1 MAGTARLELQG
12 LTDAVRRMMAQAEV
26 ESERLPRT
34 RGDRPTACS
43 MPGVQHRAPPHPR
56 G

>member
-34 RGDRPTACS
+34 RGDRPYSSGLRLQWHDSYCAT
-43 MPGVQHRAPPHPR
+43 
-56 G
+56 